1 MVKMLRVDR
10 RLIHGQI
17 AFSWT
22 AYLNV
27 DCILVANDDA
37 AGDDIR
43 MTTLRLAKPK
53 NTKLIIKSIDDSIAA
68 FKSGKTDKYKIMIVV
83 ENVDDAYRLAKE
95 VDDIQVINLGN
106 VKARDDS
113 KPYKGDGNPCFRTN
127 VVWQY
132 SGCNTTN
139 KHFPIRFTKLFCIVD
154 CIYRLFPIKCKQC
167 CYSHYIK

>member
-113 KPYKGDGNPCFRTN
+113 KPYKGDQSVNLTKED
-127 VVWQY
+127 Q
-132 SGCNTTN
+132 
-139 KHFPIRFTKLFCIVD
+139 IRLNELMTLGKIVEIRMVPND
-154 CIYRLFPIKCKQC
+154 GIMRFKMDI
-167 CYSHYIK
+167 

>member
-53 NTKLIIKSIDDSIAA
+53 NTKLIIKSIDD
-68 FKSGKTDKYKIMIVV
+68 KSGKTDKYKIMIVV

-113 KPYKGDGNPCFRTN
+113 KPYKGDQSVNLTKED
-127 VVWQY
+127 Q
-132 SGCNTTN
+132 
-139 KHFPIRFTKLFCIVD
+139 IRLNELMTLGKSVEIRMVPND
-154 CIYRLFPIKCKQC
+154 GIKRFKMD
-167 CYSHYIK
+167 I